1 MKILI
6 GLSGGVD
13 SAVAA
18 YLLKKQ
24 GYEVTGTIMSIW
36 DGSLPAPKTKGNDSC
51 FGPENENIEM
61 VHKIADFLKIPI
73 YITDCR
79 KEYKKIVLENF
90 RNEYKEGRTPNPCIR
105 CNAYIKFGIFSS
117 RCKKNKALF

>member
-1 MKILI
+1 MEIEVIKKMKILI

-24 GYEVTGTIMSIW
+24 GYEVTGTTMYIW

-51 FGPENENIEM
+51 LGPEN
-61 VHKIADFLKIPI
+61 
-73 YITDCR
+73 
-79 KEYKKIVLENF
+79 
-90 RNEYKEGRTPNPCIR
+90 
-105 CNAYIKFGIFSS
+105 
-117 RCKKNKALF
+117 